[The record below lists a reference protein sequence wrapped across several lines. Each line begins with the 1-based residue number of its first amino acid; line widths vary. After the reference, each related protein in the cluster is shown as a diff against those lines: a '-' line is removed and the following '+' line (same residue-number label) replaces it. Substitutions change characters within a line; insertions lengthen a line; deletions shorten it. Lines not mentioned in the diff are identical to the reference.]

1 MRTTKYHLSLVK
13 EHLDRKK
20 IATMADLKTALNTNV
35 TMTIFRKLN
44 KLSYY
49 TSYSD
54 KGKYYALAKHI
65 KFDAQGLWG
74 YQGVLFSKYG
84 TLQSTTK
91 VFVEK
96 SEAGYSVNE
105 LSEILHV
112 AVKKPLL
119 TLYRNHQLYRDK
131 ISGIY
136 IYFSNN
142 KPIRQQQIIIR
153 TRESTEL
160 AIKPD
165 DSKSDLLAHELKAAI
180 ILFFSTLDEKQR
192 RLYAGLESLKL
203 GYGGDK
209 RVASLLEID
218 VHTVSKGRHQ
228 LLTRDFPKAGVR
240 KTGSGRASIKKNS
253 GDN

>member
-1 MRTTKYHLSLVK
+1 MRTTKYPLSLL
-13 EHLDRKK
+13 EDYFQRKK
-20 IATMADLKTALNTNV
+20 IATMADLKTVLNTNV
-35 TMTIFRKLN
+35 NMTIFRKLN
-44 KLSYY
+44 QLSYY
-49 TSYSD
+49 SSYSD
-54 KGKYYALAKHI
+54 QGKYYALAKHI
-65 KFDAQGLWG
+65 KFDAQGLWS
-74 YQGVLFSKYG
+74 YQGVFFSKYG
-84 TLQSTTK
+84 TLRSTVK
-91 VFVEK
+91 AFVEK
-96 SEAGYSVNE
+96 SKAGYSVNE
-105 LSEILHV
+105 LSDLLHV

-142 KPIRQQQIIIR
+142 KQVRQQQIIIR
-153 TRESTEL
+153 NRKSNEF

-218 VHTVSKGRHQ
+218 VHTVCKGRQQ
-228 LLTRDFPKAGVR
+228 LLSSEFPKDGVR
-240 KTGSGRASIKKNS
+240 KKGGGKPAIKKNS
-253 GDN
+253 

>member
-1 MRTTKYHLSLVK
+1 
-13 EHLDRKK
+13 
-20 IATMADLKTALNTNV
+20 MADLKAALNTNV
-35 TMTIFRKLN
+35 NMTIFRKLN
-44 KLSYY
+44 QLSYY
-49 TSYSD
+49 SSYSD
-54 KGKYYALAKHI
+54 QGKYYTLAKHI

-74 YQGVLFSKYG
+74 YQGVFFSKYG
-84 TLQSTTK
+84 TLRSTAKT
-91 VFVEK
+91 FVEK

-105 LSEILHV
+105 LSELLHV
-112 AVKKPLL
+112 EAKKPLFA
-119 TLYRNHQLYRDK
+119 LYRNHQLYRDK

-153 TRESTEL
+153 NRKSTEL

-218 VHTVSKGRHQ
+218 VHTVSKGRQQ
-228 LLTRDFPKAGVR
+228 LLSRDFSKDGVR
-240 KTGSGRASIKKNS
+240 EKGGGKPSIKKNS
-253 GDN
+253 